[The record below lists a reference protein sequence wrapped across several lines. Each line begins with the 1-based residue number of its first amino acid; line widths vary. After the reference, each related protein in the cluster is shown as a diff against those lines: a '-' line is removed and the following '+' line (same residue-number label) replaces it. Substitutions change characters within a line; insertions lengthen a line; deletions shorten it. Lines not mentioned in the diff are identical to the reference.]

1 MKVDLKMFDARY
13 LSKTIS
19 AVIFFS
25 LYNNIIMI
33 VIDINIITVNI
44 IIKISRTAPLYV
56 GAALVGAGVSV
67 AAATADAGGGGAAVH
82 REGDLE
88 ADHVVRHDRVEVG
101 QQFSLLDQDYG
112 DVVDGIVLRGLDGG
126 EASTILPR
134 LTMSSC
140 TRKYFSGGL
149 KIFDPAP
156 VDTQPWP
163 PSDYWRENNMKNFSQ
178 SWYCVQMLTYL
189 QRLTPP
195 SREFQKWLVT
205 PWRRN

>member
-1 MKVDLKMFDARY
+1 
-13 LSKTIS
+13 
-19 AVIFFS
+19 
-25 LYNNIIMI
+25 MI

-112 DVVDGIVLRGLDGG
+112 DVVD
-126 EASTILPR
+126 ASQVV
-134 LTMSSC
+134 SS
-140 TRKYFSGGL
+140 KSG
-149 KIFDPAP
+149 
-156 VDTQPWP
+156 W
-163 PSDYWRENNMKNFSQ
+163 
-178 SWYCVQMLTYL
+178 
-189 QRLTPP
+189 
-195 SREFQKWLVT
+195 
-205 PWRRN
+205 

>member
-1 MKVDLKMFDARY
+1 MFDARY
-13 LSKTIS
+13 LSKIIS

-88 ADHVVRHDRVEVG
+88 TDHVVRHDRVEVG

-112 DVVDGIVLRGLDGG
+112 DVVD
-126 EASTILPR
+126 ASQVV
-134 LTMSSC
+134 SS
-140 TRKYFSGGL
+140 KSG
-149 KIFDPAP
+149 
-156 VDTQPWP
+156 W
-163 PSDYWRENNMKNFSQ
+163 
-178 SWYCVQMLTYL
+178 
-189 QRLTPP
+189 
-195 SREFQKWLVT
+195 
-205 PWRRN
+205 

>member
-88 ADHVVRHDRVEVG
+88 TDHVVRHDRVEVG
-101 QQFSLLDQDYG
+101 QQFRLLDQDYG
-112 DVVDGIVLRGLDGG
+112 DVVD
-126 EASTILPR
+126 ASQVV
-134 LTMSSC
+134 SS
-140 TRKYFSGGL
+140 KSG
-149 KIFDPAP
+149 
-156 VDTQPWP
+156 W
-163 PSDYWRENNMKNFSQ
+163 
-178 SWYCVQMLTYL
+178 
-189 QRLTPP
+189 
-195 SREFQKWLVT
+195 
-205 PWRRN
+205 